1 MLKVKTTNRRIMVPS
16 NWTICGSK
24 KSRFIDKQEAGGLL
38 SSLGIRAPV
47 SQISFVGLLLF

>member
-1 MLKVKTTNRRIMVPS
+1 MMKVKTTNRRIMVPS

-24 KSRFIDKQEAGGLL
+24 KSRFIDKQEACGLL
-38 SSLGIRAPV
+38 SSLGTRAPV